1 MGDKMYCNKCRKQLE
16 STYKFCPVCGEP
28 LVDAD
33 IAEQEGLW
41 TTWIE
46 NTIEEEKKDLGTAE
60 KEDKKDDSERLIAF
74 DIIKS
79 VFIFIMTLLVVVAGI
94 VGYKSYWDKK
104 NDMDLYKD
112 TSKIVVNLTDLG
124 GYEIWEATGFEEAV
138 YTNISVPYPPA
149 YPNRDNITVYIGEG
163 RTHVGIIMQ
172 KDESR
177 VMEWEWLNDKDN
189 VAYNGCISVNVLLSY
204 FKQDEESGLPI
215 FLVSNVK
222 SINNP
227 ESEIEYSETRANN
240 AETIPSETALKDIDF
255 AAYFDGMD
263 RFINE
268 YPDLLQ
274 SGSGNLYADKSG
286 IVLIQCDGENT
297 PQYIDISGDAED
309 SPSFYTIK
317 IGMTNNEAVD
327 KVPGTY
333 ELMEADEYG
342 YAYYNPEKHTY
353 IIWFSNEDTGRIIR
367 LVYLTEKGY
376 DLYWG
381 NTEPT
386 EQYDNSWEY
395 ILPDSDQRVYS
406 EDELLYLSSD
416 DIQMAINEIYAR
428 HGRKFDDK
436 SIQEYFNSKSWYWGT
451 VEPDDFSDSV
461 LSDVEKRNLQILTEI
476 RNGTS
481 YDNAHTKMVVL
492 NSSGFDFNE
501 IYLKPSNSNEWL
513 YSSSEIIYD
522 EGQSRSFSMDI
533 DRNDGA

>member
-1 MGDKMYCNKCRKQLE
+1 MKRMMLYNYSFYLAGKGMVNMGDKTYCNKCRKQLE

-60 KEDKKDDSERLIAF
+60 KEKQGLKKSTVIDV
-74 DIIKS
+74 IKGVFS
-79 VFIFIMTLLVVVAGI
+79 VVITILVVIGVIFQGKW
-94 VGYKSYWDKK
+94 YQDQKSQLSYEDPYTVVSTI
-104 NDMDLYKD
+104 MDQ
-112 TSKIVVNLTDLG
+112 KIVDLVDIG
-124 GYEIWEATGFEEAV
+124 GYAVWEDNGFKEVVRTEIA
-138 YTNISVPYPPA
+138 VPYPTKRGDS
-149 YPNRDNITVYIGEG
+149 NNIAVYIGVG
-163 RTHVGIIMQ
+163 RIHTGIIMQ
-172 KDESR
+172 RDESR

-189 VAYNGCISVNVLLSY
+189 IVYNGCISVNVLLSY

-215 FLVSNVK
+215 FFVSNVK

-240 AETIPSETALKDIDF
+240 AEIIPSETALKDIDF

-286 IVLIQCDGENT
+286 IVLIQCDGENI
-297 PQYIDISGDAED
+297 PQYIEISGDAED

-386 EQYDNSWEY
+386 E
-395 ILPDSDQRVYS
+395 
-406 EDELLYLSSD
+406 
-416 DIQMAINEIYAR
+416 
-428 HGRKFDDK
+428 
-436 SIQEYFNSKSWYWGT
+436 
-451 VEPDDFSDSV
+451 
-461 LSDVEKRNLQILTEI
+461 
-476 RNGTS
+476 
-481 YDNAHTKMVVL
+481 
-492 NSSGFDFNE
+492 
-501 IYLKPSNSNEWL
+501 
-513 YSSSEIIYD
+513 
-522 EGQSRSFSMDI
+522 
-533 DRNDGA
+533 